1 MPPEYPRELSADL
14 SVAAKQWPAVVLTGP
29 RRAGKTWLLKKLL
42 PRATY
47 VQLEDPDVL
56 SRAKSDPRSFLDE
69 LPTPVV
75 LDEVQ
80 NAPELLRYVRS
91 RIDAE
96 PRAVGRWF
104 LTGSQDFALMH
115 GVTES
120 LAGRAAVFHL
130 LPLSFRETGTLDL
143 LRGGYPEIRADGR
156 APAVWFRSYVQ
167 TYLERDVRAVTAV
180 KDLAVFRRFLA
191 LAAARNAQ
199 MVNYAELAAALGVSG
214 PTVKQWIDVLATTGV
229 VQLVP
234 PYFENFEKRLVKTP
248 KLYWLDTGLLCHL
261 LGATSV
267 AELERSG
274 RAGAVFET
282 ALASELLKNMLN
294 AGRPRELYWF
304 RDHQGFEVDFVLP
317 TADGGLRCI
326 EAKYTRTPRPDDARN
341 VAALMTSAK
350 RRDVEGFVVHRGG
363 GSTPKSTALVPGV
376 RALPIEAFLAL

>member
-1 MPPEYPRELSADL
+1 MSPEYRRELAADL
-14 SVAAKQWPAVVLTGP
+14 AVAGKQWPAVVLTGP
-29 RRAGKTWLLKKLL
+29 RRAGKTWLLRKLL

-56 SRAKSDPRSFLDE
+56 LRAKSDPRAFLDE
-69 LPTPVV
+69 LAAPVV

-96 PRAVGRWF
+96 PRVNGRWF
-104 LTGSQDFALMH
+104 LTGSQDFALMR

-120 LAGRAAVFHL
+120 LAGRAAVYHL
-130 LPLSFRETGTLDL
+130 LPLSFRETGDLDL
-143 LRGGYPEIRADGR
+143 LLGGYPEVRADGR
-156 APAVWFRSYVQ
+156 APAAWFRSYVQ

-180 KDLAVFRRFLA
+180 KDLATFRRFLS

-199 MVNYAELAAALGVSG
+199 MVNYADLAAALGVSG
-214 PTVKQWIDVLATTGV
+214 PTVKQWIGVLETTGV
-229 VQLVP
+229 VHLAP

-248 KLYWLDTGLLCHL
+248 KLYWIDTGLLCHL
-261 LGATSV
+261 LGETSL
-267 AELERSG
+267 AGLERSG

-304 RDHQGFEVDFVLP
+304 RDHQGFEVDFVYP
-317 TADGGLRCI
+317 SAEGGLRFV
-326 EAKYTRTPRPDDARN
+326 EAKYARTPRPDDGRN
-341 VAALMTSAK
+341 VAALMAKAK
-350 RRDVEGFVVHRGG
+350 RKDVEGFVVHRGG
-363 GSTPKSTALVPGV
+363 GSTPKSSALLPGV
-376 RALPIEAFLAL
+376 RALPIEKFLAL